1 MTIYTTLNEIREHS
15 PCSDGWSNLLES
27 LDKTHADDEPLALEQ
42 ILDSNGLDDAL
53 WALRVVRGHDKDL
66 RLFAC
71 QCARLVLPI
80 FEERYPGDARPRKA
94 IEAAEAFALGQIGKA
109 ELEKAY
115 ANAADASR
123 AAYAAYACAA
133 AYADACAAA
142 ETTAAY
148 AAYAD
153 AYAAD
158 ADTCAAAYTDA
169 AATYAYAYADACADA
184 CAAAEAAAAY
194 AYFAADATTRLE
206 IEKLFLGM

>member
-1 MTIYTTLNEIREHS
+1 MTIYTTLNEIHEHA
-15 PCSDGWSNLLES
+15 PCSGAWAKLL
-27 LDKTHADDEPLALEQ
+27 K
-42 ILDSNGLDDAL
+42 
-53 WALRVVRGHDKDL
+53 GHDKEL

-80 FEERYPGDARPRKA
+80 YEKQYPEDGRPRKA
-94 IEAAEAFALGQIGKA
+94 IEAAEAFALGRIGKA

-115 ANAADASR
+115 ANAADAAR

-142 ETTAAY
+142 EAADAY

-153 AYAAD
+153 AY

-184 CAAAEAAAAY
+184 CAAAKAVAAY
-194 AYFAADATTRLE
+194 TTYATYGATRDE
-206 IEKLFLGM
+206 IEKLFRGIQS